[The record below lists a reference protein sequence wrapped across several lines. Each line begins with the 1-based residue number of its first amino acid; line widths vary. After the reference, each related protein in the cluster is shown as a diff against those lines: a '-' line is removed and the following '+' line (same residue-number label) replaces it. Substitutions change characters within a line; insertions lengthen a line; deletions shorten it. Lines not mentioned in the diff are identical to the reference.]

1 MLSQQVYV
9 NSIGLK
15 SLHCK
20 LKQLNK
26 LWQLYWFSSFDADI
40 LYVLLLEVSTPN
52 VSRLLIFYV
61 NHQPQYRIKRAR
73 SKRRQHYYVF
83 VLILRIASVVRIR

>member
-1 MLSQQVYV
+1 MLGQQVYV

-26 LWQLYWFSSFDADI
+26 LGQLHWFSSFGADI
-40 LYVLLLEVSTPN
+40 LYVFLLEVSTPN
-52 VSRLLIFYV
+52 VSRLLIFNV
-61 NHQPQYRIKRAR
+61 NHQPQHRIKRAR

-83 VLILRIASVVRIR
+83 VLILRIASVR